1 MGYGWAFVGEMLT
14 GSGGPESSVQ
24 YKKFSGAT
32 AGLTG
37 SSDLRFLET
46 PSPSELHLTGA
57 FYHQGDVFHNGFVF
71 TLGSGNSNCITSNTT
86 VPGGTT
92 STMNGPIAVAAGAT
106 LTVGAQSHVVISR
119 IHGAIPVT
127 NPCP

>member
-37 SSDLRFLET
+37 SSDLRGLDQ
-46 PSPSELHLTGA
+46 P
-57 FYHQGDVFHNGFVF
+57 
-71 TLGSGNSNCITSNTT
+71 
-86 VPGGTT
+86 
-92 STMNGPIAVAAGAT
+92 
-106 LTVGAQSHVVISR
+106 
-119 IHGAIPVT
+119 
-127 NPCP
+127 